1 MALSSRLSKK
11 RRLPMPVV
19 LSTKA
24 LLRMK
29 LSKRL
34 RSLAGVGQLGQ
45 QMGEA

>member
-1 MALSSRLSKK
+1 
-11 RRLPMPVV
+11 MPVV

-34 RSLAGVGQLGQ
+34 RSLRASASSVSRWVR
-45 QMGEA
+45 A